1 MGGKRMSVL
10 RNAKE
15 GGGSKEGK
23 EKGDSTPRSAYKG
36 GKTSM
41 GQKRK
46 GDSAGSDKSLSSK
59 KVKFSS

>member
-1 MGGKRMSVL
+1 MSVL

-15 GGGSKEGK
+15 GKVSNKDSKESG
-23 EKGDSTPRSAYKG
+23 KGDSTPRSAYKG
-36 GKTSM
+36 GKTSL